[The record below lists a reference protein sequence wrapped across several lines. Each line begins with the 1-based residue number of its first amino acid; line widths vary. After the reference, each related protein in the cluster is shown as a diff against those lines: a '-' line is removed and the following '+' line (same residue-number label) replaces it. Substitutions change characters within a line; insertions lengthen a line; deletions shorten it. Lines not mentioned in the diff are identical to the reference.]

1 MASHIKFL
9 LRGQIKAT
17 KTFQVSNF
25 PENIKISILKDR
37 LSAVIAGCG
46 IEISSDKIG

>member
-1 MASHIKFL
+1 MASHSKLL

-17 KTFQVSNF
+17 KSFKVSNF

-37 LSAVIAGCG
+37 LSAMIAGWS
-46 IEISSDKIG
+46 IDKKFLRIK

>member
-25 PENIKISILKDR
+25 PETIKISILKGR
-37 LSAVIAGCG
+37 LSAVIASVAALTL
-46 IEISSDKIG
+46 I

>member
-17 KTFQVSNF
+17 KKTFQVSNF

-37 LSAVIAGCG
+37 LSALIAALTM
-46 IEISSDKIG
+46 I

>member
-1 MASHIKFL
+1 MASPSKLL
-9 LRGQIKAT
+9 LREGQIKAT

-37 LSAVIAGCG
+37 LSAVIASVAALTL
-46 IEISSDKIG
+46 I

>member
-17 KTFQVSNF
+17 KKTFQVSNF
-25 PENIKISILKDR
+25 PENIKISILNDR
-37 LSAVIAGCG
+37 LSAVIASVAALAL
-46 IEISSDKIG
+46 I

>member
-1 MASHIKFL
+1 MVSHIKFL

-37 LSAVIAGCG
+37 LSAVIAGWH
-46 IEISSDKIG
+46 